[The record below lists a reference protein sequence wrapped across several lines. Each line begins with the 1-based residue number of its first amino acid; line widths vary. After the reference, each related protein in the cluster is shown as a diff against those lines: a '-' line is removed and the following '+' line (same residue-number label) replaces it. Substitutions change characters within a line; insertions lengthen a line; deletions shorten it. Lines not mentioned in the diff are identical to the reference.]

1 MRQLLGV
8 AWSTHDIDWF
18 RTRTI
23 CRACNRFFDTTDPAD
38 RCSRTDS
45 KYHTY
50 TRALDDIVRRA
61 VCRAYRRSA
70 PPLFLPGARASEVSV
85 VPPEPLEKDWLFVD
99 DEEKTAQAVAA
110 EHGAASSSSSS
121 SAAPAPAVDD
131 AVHPPKSEVLPPY
144 PAYNSAELHE
154 LEIRPEDGNAVPVS
168 DERARASYLA
178 LVSSLPAADRALH
191 FPAPP
196 REPPAMP
203 ESDLADQ
210 IRAAPS
216 APESDP
222 VEPPPAYRL
231 AAGLM

>member
-8 AWSTHDIDWF
+8 SWSTHDIDWF

-23 CRACNRFFDTTDPAD
+23 CRACMRFFDTTDPTD
-38 RCSRTDS
+38 RCSRSDS
-45 KYHTY
+45 KYHTF
-50 TRALDDIVRRA
+50 TRALDDVVRRA
-61 VCRAYRRSA
+61 VCRAYHRSA
-70 PPLFLPGARASEVSV
+70 PPLFLPGARASELSV

-99 DEEKTAQAVAA
+99 DEKTAQAAAA

-121 SAAPAPAVDD
+121 SAAPAPAVDV
-131 AVHPPKSEVLPPY
+131 AVHPPKSEMLPPY

-154 LEIRPEDGNAVPVS
+154 LEIRPEDGAVPVS
-168 DERARASYLA
+168 DERARASYQA

-191 FPAPP
+191 FPEPP
-196 REPPAMP
+196 REPPAR
-203 ESDLADQ
+203 SDLVDQ

-216 APESDP
+216 APQSDP